1 MRADAVAVP
10 AGGGPSVATIDL
22 QACFDAFAAAAP
34 GRHSAQVGG
43 ATAMLDLPAGTA
55 PRCLTLSA
63 ADALSLRLPP
73 GYRLAM
79 APGGGHVLRCDDG
92 AAPAYWAPHWPRAVE
107 LDANGRLLGLRSL
120 PIGRFDARG
129 DALQLTVSAPG
140 ERIEWALW
148 QLPAGMAWQ
157 DAGALERARWF
168 MLGSHTVVAGR
179 ADVYLHLAAGTV
191 FENRKAW
198 PHDWRVFSENDG
210 HALHLTLTGLARA
223 SGDAMLEALRRQVLE
238 AVLARQS
245 DDGGYRHGEWTQL
258 MESHY
263 RLHCSAMHLMMDAL
277 DLAPEPRVE
286 QALRRAAAYLARQSV
301 PLSFGHWLLHDEL
314 EHSLE
319 AIRQSP
325 LRWEPSQAFGK
336 AESNMLVLNS
346 HLDGMV
352 ALARYA
358 EITGDTQYAPL
369 LQSAHQATRAVLSLR
384 PAEWL
389 YRPLFRLIGWTFL
402 PLDRAQ
408 ALPVWQRALKRL
420 TWQRLIP
427 LLPKIKARWPRL
439 VMPGGYIDRDLSQ
452 QHWAL
457 DYHAVNLMD
466 LVRYLRRFDD
476 AVVRQ
481 VLTEALDF
489 THRIGLVQRWMELG
503 YRSYAVGFWVE
514 ALCQACQLWP
524 AEAKYRQWLVEAVL
538 LLEDAGMGLPPSVL
552 GANSEA
558 VPASQQMPCPEPAQ
572 PGLRIVNLGTRT
584 APELL
589 VVNSG
594 KTALGLH
601 WARPPVSAVAWHDA
615 AGRLQPATRDALH
628 VPARGWLWGRAAH

>member
-1 MRADAVAVP
+1 MRADTAAITPGAERELAVV
-10 AGGGPSVATIDL
+10 DL
-22 QACFDAFAAAAP
+22 AACFAEAAAAAP
-34 GRHSAQVGG
+34 GRHRIDLAGP
-43 ATAMLDLPAGTA
+43 TAVVDVPAGTA
-55 PRCLTLSA
+55 PRCLTLTTRG
-63 ADALSLRLPP
+63 ALTLRLPP
-73 GYRLAM
+73 GYRMAV
-79 APGGGHVLRCDDG
+79 APGGGHVLSSDVAG
-92 AAPAYWAPHWPRAVE
+92 APSYWAPHWPRLAE
-107 LDANGRLLGLRSL
+107 LDAMGRLLTLGSL
-120 PIGRFDARG
+120 PIERFEAQG
-129 DALQLTVSAPG
+129 DVLTMSVQAIDG
-140 ERIEWALW
+140 RIEWTLW
-148 QLPAGMAWQ
+148 QLPAALGWR

-179 ADVYLHLAAGTV
+179 ADVYLHMVAGTV

-198 PHDWRVFSENDG
+198 PNDWRVFSENDG
-210 HALHLTLTGLARA
+210 HALHLTLAGLARA
-223 SGDAMLEALRRQVLE
+223 SDDAMLDALRRQVLE

-245 DDGGYRHGEWTQL
+245 EDGGYRHGEWTQL

-263 RLHCSAMHLMMDAL
+263 RLHCSAMHMMMDAL
-277 DLAPEPRVE
+277 DLSPEPRVE
-286 QALRRAAAYLARQSV
+286 AALRRAAAYLARQAV

-325 LRWEPSQAFGK
+325 LRWEPSAAFGK

-358 EITGDTQYAPL
+358 EITGDTHYAPL

-402 PLDRAQ
+402 PADRAH
-408 ALPVWQRALKRL
+408 ALPVWKRALKRL

-427 LLPKIKARWPRL
+427 LLPKIKARYPRL

-489 THRIGLVQRWMELG
+489 THGTGLVQRWMELG

-514 ALCQACQLWP
+514 ALCHACQLMP

-558 VPASQQMPCPEPAQ
+558 VPADLQMPCPEPSD

-594 KTALGLH
+594 KTALALH
-601 WARPPVSAVAWHDA
+601 WARPPASAVAWHDA
-615 AGRLQPATRDALH
+615 AGRPRPASRDALH

>member
-1 MRADAVAVP
+1 MTVAPDAPQPAAAV
-10 AGGGPSVATIDL
+10 DL
-22 QACFDAFAAAAP
+22 LACFAEFASLAP
-34 GRHSAQVGG
+34 GRHRRQLGG
-43 ATAMLDLPAGTA
+43 TTAVLVVPAGEA
-55 PRCLTLSA
+55 PRSLTLTASG
-63 ADALSLRLPP
+63 ALTLRLPP
-73 GYRLAM
+73 GCAM
-79 APGGGHVLRCDDG
+79 AAAPGGGHVLSRAEAG
-92 AAPAYWAPHWPRAVE
+92 APSYWAPHWPRAAE
-107 LDANGRLLGLRSL
+107 LDALGRLLTLEPL
-120 PIGRFDARG
+120 PIDRFEATGEGLSLSIR
-129 DALQLTVSAPG
+129 APG
-140 ERIEWALW
+140 RQIEWTLW
-148 QLPAGMAWQ
+148 QLPAAMAWRE
-157 DAGALERARWF
+157 AGTLERSRWF

-179 ADVYLHLAAGTV
+179 ADVYQHLVAGTV

-198 PHDWRVFSENDG
+198 PNDWRVFSENDG
-210 HALHLTLTGLARA
+210 HALHLTLQGLARA
-223 SGDAMLEALRRQVLE
+223 SGDAMLQALRRQVLD

-277 DLAPEPRVE
+277 DEAPEPRVE

-314 EHSLE
+314 EHSLD

-325 LRWEPSQAFGK
+325 LRWVPSRAFGK

-358 EITGDTQYAPL
+358 RLTGDAQYAPL
-369 LQSAHQATRAVLSLR
+369 LQSAHQATQAVLSLR

-389 YRPLFRLIGWTFL
+389 YKPLFALIGWTFL
-402 PLDRAQ
+402 PVDRAM

-427 LLPKIKARWPRL
+427 LLPKIKARYPRF

-452 QHWAL
+452 LHWAL
-457 DYHAVNLMD
+457 DYHAINLMD
-466 LVRYLRRFDD
+466 LVRYLRHFDD

-481 VLTEALDF
+481 VLLESLDF
-489 THRIGLVQRWMELG
+489 THASGLVQRWMELG

-514 ALCQACQLWP
+514 ALCHACQLMP
-524 AEAKYRQWLVEAVL
+524 AEAKYRRWLAEAVL
-538 LLEDAGMGLPPSVL
+538 LLQDAGMGLPPSVL
-552 GANSEA
+552 GANGEA
-558 VPASQQMPCPEPAQ
+558 VPASQQLPCPEPADAA
-572 PGLRIVNLGTRT
+572 LRIVNLGTRA

-589 VVNSG
+589 VVNTG
-594 KTALGLH
+594 KAALALQ
-601 WARPPVSAVAWHDA
+601 WARPPQAALAWHDA
-615 AGRLQPATRDALH
+615 DGRPVPAAGAAVPPQ

>member
-1 MRADAVAVP
+1 MRADAEAVTPGAEGEP
-10 AGGGPSVATIDL
+10 AVVDL
-22 QACFDAFAAAAP
+22 AACFAGVASAAP
-34 GRHSAQVGG
+34 GRHRQALAG
-43 ATAMLDLPAGTA
+43 AIAVFDVPAGTA
-55 PRCLTLSA
+55 PRCLTLTA
-63 ADALSLRLPP
+63 TGALTLRLPP
-73 GYRLAM
+73 GYRMAV
-79 APGGGHVLRCDDG
+79 APGGGHVLSSAAAG
-92 AAPAYWAPHWPRAVE
+92 APSYWAPYWPRVAE
-107 LDANGRLLGLRSL
+107 LDALGRLLTLGSL
-120 PIGRFDARG
+120 PIEHFEAQG
-129 DALQLTVSAPG
+129 DALTLSVTARG
-140 ERIEWALW
+140 GRIEWTLW
-148 QLPAGMAWQ
+148 QLPAAMGWHA
-157 DAGALERARWF
+157 AGTLERARWF

-179 ADVYLHLAAGTV
+179 ADVYQHLVSGTV

-198 PHDWRVFSENDG
+198 PNDWRVFSENDG
-210 HALHLTLTGLARA
+210 HALHLTLQGLARA
-223 SGDAMLEALRRQVLE
+223 SGDGMLHALRRQVLE

-277 DLAPEPRVE
+277 DEAPEPRVE

-325 LRWEPSQAFGK
+325 LRWVPSRAFGK

-358 EITGDTQYAPL
+358 EITGDAQYAPL

-389 YRPLFRLIGWTFL
+389 YKPLFALIGWTFL
-402 PLDRAQ
+402 PVDRAM

-427 LLPKIKARWPRL
+427 LLPKIKARYPRF

-452 QHWAL
+452 LHWAL
-457 DYHAVNLMD
+457 DYHAINLMD

-476 AVVRQ
+476 ALVRQ
-481 VLTEALDF
+481 VLLASLDF
-489 THRIGLVQRWMELG
+489 THASGLVQRWMELG

-514 ALCQACQLWP
+514 ALCHACQLLP
-524 AEAKYRQWLVEAVL
+524 AEARYRQWLAEAVL

-552 GANSEA
+552 GANGEA
-558 VPASQQMPCPEPAQ
+558 VPAHQQLPCPEPVAAA
-572 PGLRIVNLGTRT
+572 LRIVNLGTRI

-589 VVNSG
+589 VVNTG
-594 KTALGLH
+594 KAALALQ
-601 WARPPVSAVAWHDA
+601 WARPPQVPLAWHDA
-615 AGRLQPATRDALH
+615 GGRPLRPGSAAAQ